1 MRPID
6 ADKLLSDL
14 RGICDVLE
22 CQGDPFLAAIV
33 LRCIRCV
40 ENQPTAEAVH
50 KPENE

>member
-6 ADKLLSDL
+6 ADKLLRDL

-40 ENQPTAEAVH
+40 ENQPTVEAVP